1 MGGSH
6 DISYPF
12 SKEKNQGE
20 DGENDEDDGEGPST
34 SHKPDT
40 VAEESRLADRTEDEN
55 AENEDEQQPPRKKS
69 KKSKNSDSKTSEN
82 DTQDNDNANKKMG
95 SKKRKAKWKG
105 KQKMSS
111 YPKEEQSSRGMSFK
125 RMEAYGMH
133 SEVKRVK
140 KLRARDKRR

>member
-1 MGGSH
+1 MFYYS
-6 DISYPF
+6 S

-20 DGENDEDDGEGPST
+20 DGENDDEDDGEGPST
-34 SHKPDT
+34 SHKPDEVT
-40 VAEESRLADRTEDEN
+40 EESRLADKTEYDY
-55 AENEDEQQPPRKKS
+55 AENEDEQQPPRKKP

-82 DTQDNDNANKKMG
+82 DTQDHDNANKIMG

-105 KQKMSS
+105 KQKMSC